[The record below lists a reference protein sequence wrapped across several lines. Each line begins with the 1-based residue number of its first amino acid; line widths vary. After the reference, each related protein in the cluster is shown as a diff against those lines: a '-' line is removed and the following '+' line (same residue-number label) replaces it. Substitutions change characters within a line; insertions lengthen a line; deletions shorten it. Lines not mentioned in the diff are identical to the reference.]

1 MSILVK
7 ENERF
12 IANCEFKLYSSLDD
26 SFKFNINDF
35 TQYILNNYWK
45 KTYFLHKKTSAY
57 RILRARLI
65 QKRFLV
71 IYMQYSNSLAANP
84 AFANLIDGKSRII
97 AKGKDE
103 GIACSAHLVI
113 DTTPTNIPNRFKA
126 VLEDMQGLSSKT
138 VCNLIN
144 HIVRNY
150 KVQDPSDKN
159 RLHRPYVNL
168 TFLAKNNFE
177 EQLNE
182 GKIDNIVA
190 FRETVELSSVLDDD
204 EEVIKYKEIHRLEF
218 AKPSFKDNPIDYIAR
233 AVGIAQDKG
242 FNKLKITHKSNNKTQ
257 SANYKFDN
265 SKDYNELY
273 EDIRLSPFISK
284 ELITLSKPLGICN
297 HRWSSQI
304 IREMV
309 KSIK

>member
-1 MSILVK
+1 MSILIK
-7 ENERF
+7 ENERY
-12 IANCEFKLYSSLDD
+12 IANCEFKLYSSIGDNLE
-26 SFKFNINDF
+26 FNINEF

-45 KTYFLHKKTSAY
+45 QTYFLHKKTSAY
-57 RILRARLI
+57 RILRAKLI
-65 QKRFLV
+65 QNRYLV

-113 DTTPTNIPNRFKA
+113 DTTPTDIPNRFKA

-150 KVQDPSDKN
+150 KIQDPNNKGKFY
-159 RLHRPYVNL
+159 RPYVNL

-190 FRETVELSSVLDDD
+190 FRETTKLSSALDDD
-204 EEVIKYKEIHRLEF
+204 NEVIKYKEIHRLEF
-218 AKPSFKDNPIDYIAR
+218 SKPSFTDNPIDYIAR
-233 AVGIAQDKG
+233 VTGIAQDKG
-242 FNKLKITHKSNNKTQ
+242 FNRLKITHKSNNKTQ
-257 SANYKFDN
+257 SANYEFDKN
-265 SKDYNELY
+265 MDYEELY
-273 EDIRLSPFISK
+273 EDIRLSPFVSK
-284 ELITLSKPLGICN
+284 ELVTLSKALGICN

-304 IREMV
+304 IRAMV
-309 KSIK
+309 KSII